1 MPKYLYKCDTCN
13 EQFEVRHLMKETLE
27 KKEDCEKECKLTRIP
42 SFFTRINTKK
52 DKKEK
57 VGEVVKQFIKD
68 AKQEIKEEKEQ
79 LGSEEY
85 KP

>member
-13 EQFEVRHLMKETLE
+13 EQFEIRHLMNETLE

-42 SFFTRINTKK
+42 NFPIRINTKK
-52 DKKEK
+52 NEKEK
-57 VGEVVKQFIKD
+57 VGEVVKQHIKD
-68 AKQEIKEEKEQ
+68 TKQEIKEEKEK